1 LTFYALTFHERRT
14 FDTMT
19 PENRMR
25 DHLAFL
31 YGKEEAERLWSWFQV
46 RLADFRERNPHLRE
60 KVPSPGQR
68 LTERDAFLI
77 TYGDQI
83 KEPGRH
89 PLQVLADFLE
99 THLQDVISGVHLL
112 PFYPFSSD
120 DGFSVIDYRQVDPRL
135 GDWDDVARFS
145 RNFRLM
151 FDAVINHISRQSA
164 WFQGFLR
171 GEAPY
176 TGYFIAVDPDIDL
189 SQVVRPRALPLLT
202 RVESVDGP
210 RYVWTTFSQDQID
223 LNYANPQVL
232 LEIIDLLLFYVERG
246 AEVIRLDAIAYL
258 WKEIGAPCIHL
269 PQTHRVVKLF
279 RAVLDAVAP
288 GVILI
293 TETNVPHA
301 ENISYFGDLL
311 PGPRG
316 TAQYPEGAKDSRGA
330 KYPESAKYSR
340 GAQYPEGA
348 KDSRG
353 AQYPEC
359 AKDSRGAQ
367 YPEGAKD
374 SRGAKYPEGA
384 KDSRGAKYP
393 EGAKYSRGAKYPE
406 GAKDS
411 RGAQYPEGAKD
422 SRGAQYPEGAKDS
435 RGAKYPE
442 GAKDSRGA
450 QYPEGAKDS
459 RGAQYPEGAKDS
471 RGAKYPESDE
481 AQMVYQFPLAP
492 LVLHAF
498 HTGDARRLTEW
509 AGDLHLSPEGGR
521 EIPASATFFNFI
533 ASHDGIGV
541 RPAEGL
547 LSPEQ
552 MQALVER
559 TLAHSGQVS
568 YKTNT
573 DGSKSVYELNITLYD
588 ALNDPKAPQPDVD
601 VRRFLASQV
610 ILLSLAGVPGIY
622 VHSLFGSRNCQEC
635 LAGTGRARSI
645 NREKF
650 RRADLEAELDDP
662 ASIHHQVFQ
671 GYLHLL
677 RQRRSH
683 PGFHPNAAQRVLS
696 LHQALFALVRDET
709 MLCLVNVSPDSQ
721 SIAVDLKVWGLPP
734 VTAWED
740 LIGGGV
746 YRVQGENLLLTL
758 EGYQALWLRPVQ

>member
-1 LTFYALTFHERRT
+1 
-14 FDTMT
+14 MT
-19 PENRMR
+19 PESRMR

-31 YGKEEAERLWSWFQV
+31 YGKEESERLWSWFQV
-46 RLADFRERNPHLRE
+46 RLADFRERNPHVRE
-60 KVPSPGQR
+60 KVPAPGER

-83 KEPGRH
+83 NEPGRR

-112 PFYPFSSD
+112 PFYPYSSD

-135 GDWDDVARFS
+135 GDWSDVARFS
-145 RNFRLM
+145 RSFRLM
-151 FDAVINHISRQSA
+151 FDAVINHISRESA

-176 TGYFIAVDPDIDL
+176 TGYFITVDPDTDL

-202 RVESVDGP
+202 RVETVDGP

-223 LNYANPQVL
+223 LNYANPPVL

-301 ENISYFGDLL
+301 ENISYFGDPL
-311 PGPRG
+311 PGTGG
-316 TAQYPEGAKDSRGA
+316 T
-330 KYPESAKYSR
+330 
-340 GAQYPEGA
+340 
-348 KDSRG
+348 
-353 AQYPEC
+353 
-359 AKDSRGAQ
+359 
-367 YPEGAKD
+367 
-374 SRGAKYPEGA
+374 
-384 KDSRGAKYP
+384 
-393 EGAKYSRGAKYPE
+393 
-406 GAKDS
+406 
-411 RGAQYPEGAKD
+411 
-422 SRGAQYPEGAKDS
+422 
-435 RGAKYPE
+435 
-442 GAKDSRGA
+442 
-450 QYPEGAKDS
+450 
-459 RGAQYPEGAKDS
+459 
-471 RGAKYPESDE
+471 DE

-498 HTGDARRLTEW
+498 CTSDARPLTAW
-509 AGDLHLSPEGGR
+509 AANLEVP
-521 EIPASATFFNFI
+521 PSATFFNFV

-547 LSPEQ
+547 LSPEH
-552 MQALVER
+552 MQALVDR
-559 TLAHSGQVS
+559 TLAHGGQVS
-568 YKTNT
+568 YKTNS

-635 LAGTGRARSI
+635 LDGTGRARSI

-662 ASIHHQVFQ
+662 ASIHHQVFH

-677 RQRRSH
+677 HQRRAH

-734 VTAWED
+734 VTAWKD

-746 YRVQGENLLLTL
+746 YRVQGESLLLRL

>member
-1 LTFYALTFHERRT
+1 
-14 FDTMT
+14 MT
-19 PENRMR
+19 PENRIR

-60 KVPSPGQR
+60 KVPSPGER

-83 KEPGRH
+83 NESGRH
-89 PLQVLADFLE
+89 PLQVLADFME

-112 PFYPFSSD
+112 PFYPYSSD
-120 DGFSVIDYRQVDPRL
+120 DGFSVIDYRRVDPRL
-135 GDWDDVARFS
+135 GDWDDVARFN

-176 TGYFIAVDPDIDL
+176 TDYFITVDPDTDL
-189 SQVVRPRALPLLT
+189 SRVVRPRALPLLT
-202 RVESVDGP
+202 RVETVDGP

-301 ENISYFGDLL
+301 ENISYFGDPL
-311 PGPRG
+311 PETSG
-316 TAQYPEGAKDSRGA
+316 T
-330 KYPESAKYSR
+330 AKYS
-340 GAQYPEGA
+340 EGA
-348 KDSRG
+348 EYS
-353 AQYPEC
+353 
-359 AKDSRGAQ
+359 
-367 YPEGAKD
+367 EG
-374 SRGAKYPEGA
+374 
-384 KDSRGAKYP
+384 
-393 EGAKYSRGAKYPE
+393 
-406 GAKDS
+406 
-411 RGAQYPEGAKD
+411 
-422 SRGAQYPEGAKDS
+422 
-435 RGAKYPE
+435 
-442 GAKDSRGA
+442 
-450 QYPEGAKDS
+450 
-459 RGAQYPEGAKDS
+459 
-471 RGAKYPESDE
+471 DE

-498 HTGDARRLTEW
+498 CAGDARPLTAW
-509 AGDLHLSPEGGR
+509 AANLELP
-521 EIPASATFFNFI
+521 PSATFFNFV

-552 MQALVER
+552 IQALVDR

-568 YKTNT
+568 YKTNS
-573 DGSKSVYELNITLYD
+573 DGSKSVYELNITLFD
-588 ALNDPKAPQPDVD
+588 VLNDPNAPQPDVD

-635 LAGTGRARSI
+635 LAETGRARSI

-650 RRADLEAELDDP
+650 RRADLDAELGDP
-662 ASIHHQVFQ
+662 DSIHHQVFQ

-677 RQRRSH
+677 RQRRTH
-683 PGFHPNAAQRVLS
+683 PGFHPNAAQRVLF
-696 LHQALFALVRDET
+696 LHEALFALVRDET
-709 MLCLVNVSPDSQ
+709 LLCLVNVSPDSL
-721 SIAVDLKVWGLPP
+721 SIPVDLKVWALPL
-734 VTAWED
+734 VAAWED

-746 YRVQGENLLLTL
+746 YPVQGENLRLRL
-758 EGYQALWLRPVQ
+758 ESYQALWLRPVQ